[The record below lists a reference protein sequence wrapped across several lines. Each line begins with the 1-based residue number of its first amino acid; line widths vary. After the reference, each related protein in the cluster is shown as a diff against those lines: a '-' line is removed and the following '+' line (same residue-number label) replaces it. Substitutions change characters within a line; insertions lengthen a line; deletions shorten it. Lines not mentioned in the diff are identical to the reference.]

1 MEVFTKTLPSQ
12 EKPWMQFFDEKAKSA
27 VLEKRT
33 IYTQIRTNNEDHP
46 DDIAMN
52 YYGNKISYG
61 KLLREADRS
70 AASFYA
76 AGVRE
81 GDIVAAAT
89 VTIPEMVYALYG
101 LNKLGAAPLILD
113 PRTSAAGAIDFI
125 KQSGAKIFIVIDLYF
140 DALKDALLSA
150 GLEKIIV
157 ISADT
162 SLPTSLRMLKKMKAP
177 PPKIKSEGSVF
188 TWKDFIVTG
197 EGAETPTAPYREG
210 GLAAVTLTGGTTGAP
225 KGVMLSDDGFN
236 AVALDF
242 MHCGVTYDRGQ
253 RFLNIIPMFSSY
265 GIVSSL
271 HMPFSLGLEVVV
283 IPKFD
288 QEKVGHYIKKYRPEH
303 TLMVPAHYEKLMN
316 SKEMKGGFD
325 LSFFRTAGSGGD
337 TMNLGLEARLNDFL
351 SDRGCNY
358 PLSQGYGMSEVSSAA
373 SCCCNGN
380 FKSQSVG
387 YPLLTTTIGIF
398 APDSDTELGYDK
410 EGEICISGPT
420 VMLGY
425 LNNKTETDKVIRRHS
440 DGTLWVHSGDIGY
453 MDSDGFLYIKGR
465 IKRMITLFNGHKIFP
480 THIESVLSKHSAVHG
495 CAVVGIKD
503 WDHAQ
508 GQRTLAVVETD
519 AEDEE
524 TLEHMKDELY
534 DMCKSELEGPA
545 KPYEI
550 CFVSDMP
557 QTGMGKI
564 DYKKLADVFA
574 DIGRKELMECV

>member
-1 MEVFTKTLPSQ
+1 MERLTANLPSR
-12 EKPWMQFFDEKAKSA
+12 EKPWMQFFDENAKAA
-27 VLEKRT
+27 VLEKKT
-33 IYTQIRTNNEDHP
+33 IYTQIRCNNEEHQNDT
-46 DDIAMN
+46 AMN
-52 YYGNKISYG
+52 YFGNRISYG
-61 KLLREADRS
+61 KLLHEADRS
-70 AASFYA
+70 AAAFYA
-76 AGVRE
+76 AGVRQ

-101 LNKLGAAPLILD
+101 LSKIGAAPLILD
-113 PRTSAAGAIDFI
+113 PRTSAAGALDFI

-140 DALKDALLSA
+140 DALREALLSS

-162 SLPTSLRMLKKMKAP
+162 SLPTSIRILKKMKAP
-177 PPKIKSEGSVF
+177 PPKIKSEGCVY
-188 TWKDFIVTG
+188 TWKDFLI
-197 EGAETPTAPYREG
+197 EGNGIETETAPYREK
-210 GLAAVTLTGGTTGAP
+210 GLAAITLTGGTTGAP

-242 MHCGVTYDRGQ
+242 MHCGVTYTRGQ

-316 SKEMKGGFD
+316 SKEMSGGFD
-325 LSFFRTAGSGGD
+325 LGFFRTAGSGGD
-337 TMNLGLEARLNDFL
+337 TMNLGLESKLNDFL
-351 SDRGCNY
+351 MNRGCAY

-398 APDSDTELGYDK
+398 APDSDLELGYGQ

-425 LNNKTETDKVIRRHS
+425 LNNKAETDKVMRRHS
-440 DGTLWVHSGDIGY
+440 DGTVWIHSGDIGH
-453 MDSDGFLYIKGR
+453 MDSDGFLFIKGR

-480 THIESVLSKHSAVHG
+480 THIESVLGKHASVHG
-495 CAVVGIKD
+495 CAVVGIRD

-508 GQRTLAVVETD
+508 GQRTLAVIETD
-519 AEDEE
+519 STDTVE
-524 TLEHMKDELY
+524 LEKMKTELFE
-534 DMCKSELEGPA
+534 MCQNELEGPA

-564 DYKKLADVFA
+564 DYKKLAERFA
-574 DIGRKELMECV
+574 FIGKNELKECV